1 MQKGVVRW
9 SDLSIHQGE
18 ALLPD
23 DPGKTVLFT
32 RCMSC
37 HGLQTKIAGT
47 RRDEDWLAQ
56 RCRLDARPRLGRGR
70 SANYESGY
78 E

>member
-1 MQKGVVRW
+1 VRW

-18 ALLPD
+18 TLLPD

-37 HGLQTKIAGT
+37 HGLQTKIS
-47 RRDEDWLAQ
+47 RDA
-56 RCRLDARPRLGRGR
+56 P
-70 SANYESGY
+70 
-78 E
+78 